1 MEPSADR
8 VPVEGS
14 ERAAF
19 AGAREVGPADPNER
33 IRVSV
38 YVRPGRPLDPVE
50 GAGATGRH
58 LSREEF
64 AQTFGADPDELAEV
78 QRFAVD
84 HRLTVDDVDRAR
96 RVVVLSGPVGAMQEA
111 FGVTLARYEYENGS
125 YRGREGAIS
134 VPASLGDI
142 VVGVLGLDSRPA
154 AQPHVRIAPDAVE
167 PRADGGPYS
176 PVEVAIAY
184 DFPDDGDGTGQCVAI
199 IELGGGYQDNDLQ
212 TFFRNNGISEPTI
225 VSVGVE
231 SATNSPGAAA
241 DVEVALDIEVV
252 GAVAP
257 GARIAVYFA
266 PNTDQGFLDAITTAA
281 HDAVNAPS
289 VMSISWGSAE
299 SNWSGQSMTAFDQAF
314 HAAALM
320 GVTVCCASGDSGSGD
335 GVAGGLAHADFPASS
350 PNVLGC
356 GGTTLSSSAGA
367 ITNEV
372 VWMNA
377 IGATG
382 GGISDVFDVP
392 SYQSAAGVPPSA
404 NPGNPPR
411 VGRGV
416 PDVAGDADPETGY
429 NIVVGG
435 NTRTIG
441 GTSAVAPLWSGLVA
455 RINSAKKAPSGFI
468 NAALYA
474 SPTAA
479 RDISTGTNGDYT
491 AGQGWDPCTGLGSPE
506 GKLVEQALWPAATRG
521 RAPDVAPVL
530 ALLLT

>member
-1 MEPSADR
+1 MEASADR

-14 ERAAF
+14 GRAALG
-19 AGAREVGPADPNER
+19 GAREVGPADPNEQ

-50 GAGATGRH
+50 GPAAEGRH

-78 QRFAVD
+78 QRFAAD
-84 HRLTVDDVDRAR
+84 NGLTVDEVDRAR

-111 FGVTLARYEYENGS
+111 FGVKLARYEHEQGP
-125 YRGREGAIS
+125 YRGREGAIT

-142 VVGVLGLDSRPA
+142 VVGVLGLDNRPV
-154 AQPHVRIAPDAVE
+154 AQPHVRIAPDTVA
-167 PRADGGPYS
+167 PRADDGPYS
-176 PVEVAIAY
+176 PVEVATAY
-184 DFPDDGDGTGQCVAI
+184 DFPSDGDGTGECVAI
-199 IELGGGYQDNDLQ
+199 IELGGGYQDSDLQ
-212 TFFRNNGISEPTI
+212 TFFGNNGISEPTI
-225 VSVGVE
+225 VSVGVD
-231 SATNSPGAAA
+231 SATNSPGGAA
-241 DVEVALDIEVV
+241 DAEVALDIEVV

-257 GARIAVYFA
+257 GARIVVYFA

-281 HDAVNAPS
+281 HDTANAPS

-299 SNWSGQSMTAFDQAF
+299 SNWTGQSLTAFDEAF

-320 GVTVCCASGDSGSGD
+320 GVTVCCASGDNGSGD

-356 GGTTLSSSAGA
+356 GGTTLSATAGA

-372 VWMNA
+372 VWNDGS
-377 IGATG
+377 GATG

-416 PDVAGDADPETGY
+416 PDVAGDADPATGY
-429 NIVVGG
+429 NIVLGG
-435 NTRTIG
+435 NTVTVG
-441 GTSAVAPLWSGLVA
+441 GTSGVAPLWSGLVA
-455 RINSAKKAPSGFI
+455 RINSAKRASCGLI
-468 NAALYA
+468 NPALYA
-474 SPTAA
+474 SPTAV
-479 RDISTGTNGDYT
+479 RDITTGNNGAYA
-491 AGQGWDPCTGLGSPE
+491 AGQGWDACTGLGTPE
-506 GKLVEQALWPAATRG
+506 GTLVEQALS
-521 RAPDVAPVL
+521 RARIVVPVL